1 MHNKRLLLHLLTF
14 AICLTGAYFALR
26 QAGIKWE
33 VLVRTIG
40 DFNGL
45 RLGASLALIYAAFA
59 VRALRWQGLVI
70 PEGRLSFSATYQ
82 VTLLGFFL
90 VAIAGRIAELARP
103 ALFARKS
110 HSSMSLQA
118 GALITERLLDVFC
131 VLTVG
136 LLGFLV
142 TVRHTPALSQFV
154 HTRNLILLVTVLV
167 VAAGGV
173 FWLHHRRSGALKE
186 TGVILRVIHDIQ
198 LGLTGILKTGRIA
211 PVVLMTFLMWSLI
224 IGAYCVIIFGM
235 PQPLGGL
242 SLWNVAFLVAVGA
255 TGAVL
260 HLPGGFGQQFVI
272 VAVLRHVFSAPN
284 ELAVSCAAL
293 IWLATF
299 MAPVPT
305 GLVLLYREGIGYDI
319 ATSPPS

>member
-1 MHNKRLLLHLLTF
+1 MHNKKLLLHLLTF
-14 AICLTGAYFALR
+14 ALCLAGAYFALWR
-26 QAGIKWE
+26 AGVTWK
-33 VLVRTIG
+33 VLVSTIG

-45 RLGASLALIYAAFA
+45 RLLSSLALIYVAFA
-59 VRALRWQGLVI
+59 IRALRWQGLVI
-70 PEGRLSFSATYQ
+70 PEGRLSFSTTYKA
-82 VTLLGFFL
+82 TLLGFSL

-110 HSSMSLQA
+110 HSSMSLQV

-131 VLTVG
+131 VLALG

-142 TVRHTPALSQFV
+142 TVRHTPTLSQFL
-154 HTRNLILLVTVLV
+154 HTRNFILV
-167 VAAGGV
+167 VTFLALAAGGI
-173 FWLHHRRSGALKE
+173 FWLHYRRSGTLKE
-186 TGVILRVIHDIQ
+186 GGVIFRVIHDVQ
-198 LGLTGILKTGRIA
+198 LGLTGVLKTGRIA

-224 IGAYCVIIFGM
+224 VGAYCVIIFGM
-235 PQPLGGL
+235 PQPLAGL

-260 HLPGGFGQQFVI
+260 HLPGGFGQQLVI
-272 VAVLRHVFSAPN
+272 VALLRHLFSAPN

-305 GLVLLYREGIGYDI
+305 GLVLLYREGISYDI
-319 ATSPPS
+319 AATPPS